1 MGVYTSTGEDELPAG
16 LPAGGSLIL
25 VPSSNPPYQPPG
37 SDGDDGDT
45 GPLPVGIV
53 NGSFDISDPQN
64 STFGWKTRG
73 GADVLEGAAVIGEDS
88 AYFSRFSQSF
98 VVPAGVT
105 SLRFDIVDLQ
115 LHTNPGDPPDVF
127 EVALLDRT
135 TQEPLVSTAL
145 DLSRTDAL
153 LNIQPQ
159 AHVFYGAETNVPG
172 VAGSGDIG
180 SSSLPWTVQ
189 VDLRG
194 VEPGTEAT
202 LFFDLLGF
210 GDLGSRIVVD
220 NVVLSSQPLP
230 TLAFHL
236 NPADDSGLAGDDLT
250 NVTLVR
256 LVGTTD
262 PLLRVDLDRDG
273 DGFDDAA
280 VVADEA
286 GNFAFSD
293 VALAAGEQNVRVR
306 ASNEFGATI
315 VNRNLRLDAQAPLAQ
330 LVAPV
335 PGSLV
340 SQDAGFIDLRWVD
353 EGLAGLD
360 VVSLEQHDVT
370 VTGVTVTGVESL
382 GNDIYRYHY
391 AGQLPDGVI
400 VVTAVAEQV
409 RDLAANRNAEH
420 QGTFEFRRSTENQP
434 PHVDLNGSD
443 EGINFAATFVEDADP
458 VHVGAGTLTVTD
470 NDNSLLVSATVTLL
484 NGPDGSARTVAGRHG
499 RHEYHG
505 HLPVGDR
512 SSAVERHGL
521 TLRLSASVAHACV
534 QQRLPGTQC
543 RAARSDSRGQRRARN
558 QCRGPL
564 HDHRRAGERPAR
576 AGPQWVR
583 CARHWFRLGL
593 RARRQFRPASGSRT
607 TGGGRRG

>member
-1 MGVYTSTGEDELPAG
+1 MATGSTILNRWRKGIDPVKPNYAALGSSGRASMAMGIYTSTGEDELPGG
-16 LPAGGSLIL
+16 LPAGGSSIL
-25 VPSSNPPYQPPG
+25 VPGSNPPYQPPG

-73 GADVLEGAAVIGEDS
+73 GADILEGAAVIGEDS

-105 SLRFDIVDLQ
+105 SLRFDILDLQ

-127 EVALLDRT
+127 EVVLLDRT

-180 SSSLPWTVQ
+180 SSNLPWTVQ

-236 NPADDSGLAGDDLT
+236 NPADDSGLVGDDLT

-262 PLLRVDLDRDG
+262 PSLRVDLDRDG
-273 DGFDDAA
+273 DGFDD
-280 VVADEA
+280 
-286 GNFAFSD
+286 GN
-293 VALAAGEQNVRVR
+293 
-306 ASNEFGATI
+306 
-315 VNRNLRLDAQAPLAQ
+315 
-330 LVAPV
+330 
-335 PGSLV
+335 
-340 SQDAGFIDLRWVD
+340 
-353 EGLAGLD
+353 
-360 VVSLEQHDVT
+360 
-370 VTGVTVTGVESL
+370 
-382 GNDIYRYHY
+382 
-391 AGQLPDGVI
+391 
-400 VVTAVAEQV
+400 
-409 RDLAANRNAEH
+409 
-420 QGTFEFRRSTENQP
+420 
-434 PHVDLNGSD
+434 
-443 EGINFAATFVEDADP
+443 
-458 VHVGAGTLTVTD
+458 
-470 NDNSLLVSATVTLL
+470 
-484 NGPDGSARTVAGRHG
+484 
-499 RHEYHG
+499 
-505 HLPVGDR
+505 
-512 SSAVERHGL
+512 
-521 TLRLSASVAHACV
+521 
-534 QQRLPGTQC
+534 
-543 RAARSDSRGQRRARN
+543 
-558 QCRGPL
+558 
-564 HDHRRAGERPAR
+564 
-576 AGPQWVR
+576 
-583 CARHWFRLGL
+583 
-593 RARRQFRPASGSRT
+593 
-607 TGGGRRG
+607 GGGR